1 MSISSYQC
9 TSLSFNSIHVV
20 AEYGGLKCSN
30 MCACVRHSHL
40 AVCGFCCDLWCLCCT
55 CKSGS
60 NADNAVTFSFIC
72 NVVKAKPAYVTCSY
86 CEPVKSF
93 CESLDRK
100 SRSLLFVFLCMRY
113 RVWVLALCHVCH
125 CSVWKVRQHSL
136 WTSLENKNNIQVL
149 SFYCWIYIHV
159 LKPCVV
165 TFWSCAELLL
175 SHRFI

>member
-1 MSISSYQC
+1 MLISNYQC

-20 AEYGGLKCSN
+20 AEYGGLKFSN
-30 MCACVRHSHL
+30 MGACVSHSHL

-60 NADNAVTFSFIC
+60 NAGNAVTFSFIC
-72 NVVKAKPAYVTCSY
+72 DVVKAKAAYVTCSY
-86 CEPVKSF
+86 CEPVKGF

-100 SRSLLFVFLCMRY
+100 SHNLLFVFLCMRY
-113 RVWVLALCHVCH
+113 RGWALTLCHVRH

-165 TFWSCAELLL
+165 TFWSCAELLF